1 MWTKGPDLTSP
12 LITYG
17 PNSHYLILITLY
29 NSYKL
34 SQYRKSNKGNI
45 EEDERIIYD
54 TLGNI
59 VVIELIE
66 NEDEPI
72 DLDKEL
78 EMMDDE
84 VSSVASPTPF
94 TRS

>member
-34 SQYRKSNKGNI
+34 SQYRKSNR
-45 EEDERIIYD
+45 EY
-54 TLGNI
+54 I
-59 VVIELIE
+59 VVKGKGIIVIESILGTKLI
-66 NEDEPI
+66 I
-72 DLDKEL
+72 DVLFVL
-78 EMMDDE
+78 NI
-84 VSSVASPTPF
+84 SQNLLSVG
-94 TRS
+94 